1 MPCNPLKKFD
11 LETCLRVFQK
21 LGTEPQDRTGHEMRG
36 WGRDFFTADLHLND
50 KLFKQIKN

>member
-21 LGTEPQDRTGHEMRG
+21 LGTEPQDRTGQDMKCGGGGE
-36 WGRDFFTADLHLND
+36 FFSLLTC
-50 KLFKQIKN
+50 I